1 MPATPK
7 KPLTCCPA
15 AGVLLIGALA
25 LTNPARAE
33 LEFNVGVFSD
43 YLSDGASES
52 DNNAVVQGG
61 ADYSHES
68 GFYIGTWMSTLGD
81 GEGQEVDLY
90 GGYEFSAG
98 SLDFDLGYTYYHYT
112 SREDA
117 DLGEVN
123 AYVSFGPVYAGLDYT
138 VHAEDSDAEGD
149 IIWRIGAG
157 HEIVP
162 TISLD
167 GELGYLDP
175 DASDGDSYTFW
186 SLGITKSTD
195 LGDISLTYGSTSES
209 GSDDLFV
216 VGFSIRF

>member
-1 MPATPK
+1 MQA
-7 KPLTCCPA
+7 KPTHSLA
-15 AGVLLIGALA
+15 RYGSSGVLLLGTLA
-25 LTNPARAE
+25 FANAAQAE

-43 YLSDGASES
+43 YLSDGVSES

-61 ADYSHES
+61 VDYSHDS
-68 GFYIGTWMSTLGD
+68 GFYLGTWMSTLGD

-98 SLDFDLGYTYYHYT
+98 SLDFDIGYTYYYYT
-112 SREDA
+112 SRDDA

-123 AYVSFGPVYAGLDYT
+123 AYVSLGPVYAGLDYT
-138 VHAEDSDAEGD
+138 VHADDSDAKGD
-149 IIWRIGAG
+149 IIWRVGAG

-167 GELGYLDP
+167 GEIGYFDP
-175 DASDGDSYTFW
+175 DAGDGDSNTFW
-186 SLGITKSTD
+186 SLGVTKSTGF
-195 LGDISLTYGSTSES
+195 GDISLTYGSTDES

-216 VGFSIRF
+216 IGYSIRF